1 MYVCNIRNLPSSFI
15 FVGDDGSAAGASAGA
30 TIDLV
35 FLSRLYLS
43 SFVHHFSGFRSL
55 IDTKLAQQVG
65 VGT

>member
-35 FLSRLYLS
+35 FFEPSLLVFVCASLLRF
-43 SFVHHFSGFRSL
+43 SFTH
-55 IDTKLAQQVG
+55 
-65 VGT
+65 